1 MQVEINGLAKTY
13 RGGVRALHDVDLHIG
28 TGMFGL
34 LGPNGAGK
42 TTLLRIL
49 ATLLQPTRGRG
60 VVGGFDVTDRQQRW
74 VVKRL
79 LGYLP
84 QELGLYPSLSAYEFL
99 DYIATL
105 KQLHDARAR
114 RAEVERALYLAGLE
128 GVARRRIRTL
138 SGGMKRR
145 VGIAQALLGDPKLL
159 IVDEPTAGLD
169 PEERVRF
176 RTLLAQLSGDRV
188 VILSTHIVEDIAT
201 TSYDMAVM
209 QQGRILFHGNPTE
222 LLRAAEGQT
231 WELIL
236 PPSRQPHPEWRIA
249 TSVRDAGGLHLRIV
263 GPRPSAD
270 AEAVPPTLEEAYLAL
285 MQSTRLPAT
294 QLMARD
300 AAPALV
306 E

>member
-1 MQVEINGLAKTY
+1 MMQVEIDQLVKTY
-13 RGGVRALHDVDLHIG
+13 RGGIRALQGVDLHIE

-49 ATLLQPTRGRG
+49 ATLLQPSSGRAL
-60 VVGGFDVTDRQQRW
+60 VGSFDVTDQRQRW
-74 VVKRL
+74 AVKRL

-84 QELGLYPSLSAYEFL
+84 QELGLYPNLSAYEFL

-105 KQLHDARAR
+105 KHLHDTRVR
-114 RAEVERALYLAGLE
+114 RTEVERALALTGLE
-128 GVARRRIRTL
+128 GVAKRRIRTL
-138 SGGMKRR
+138 SSGMKRR

-159 IVDEPTAGLD
+159 IVDEPTVGLD

-176 RTLLAQLSGDRV
+176 RTLLAQLAGDRV

-201 TSYDMAVM
+201 TSYDMAIM
-209 QQGRILFHGNPTE
+209 QQGRILFRGSPAE
-222 LLRAAEGQT
+222 LLRDAEGKIWSLT
-231 WELIL
+231 L
-236 PPSRQPHPEWRIA
+236 PPSRQPDSAWRIA
-249 TSVRDAGGLHLRIV
+249 TSVRDVQGVRLRIV

-285 MQSTRLPAT
+285 MQS
-294 QLMARD
+294 ART
-300 AAPALV
+300 PVLTG
-306 E
+306 

>member
-1 MQVEINGLAKTY
+1 MRIEIDDLVKVY
-13 RGGVRALHDVDLHIG
+13 RGGVRALQGVDLHVES
-28 TGMFGL
+28 GMFGL

-49 ATLLQPTRGRG
+49 ATLLQPTSGR
-60 VVGGFDVTDRQQRW
+60 VLVDGFDVSDQRQRW
-74 VVKRL
+74 AVKRL

-84 QELGLYPSLSAYEFL
+84 QELGLYPNLSAYEFL

-105 KQLHDARAR
+105 KQLHHTRTRHRD
-114 RAEVERALYLAGLE
+114 VERVLALTGLE
-128 GVARRRIRTL
+128 GVAGRRICTL

-159 IVDEPTAGLD
+159 IVDEPTVGLD

-176 RTLLAQLSGDRV
+176 RTLLARLAGERV

-209 QQGRILFHGNPTE
+209 KQGRILFHGSPTD
-222 LLRAAEGQT
+222 LLCVAEGET
-231 WELIL
+231 WRLTL
-236 PPSRQPHPEWRIA
+236 PPGHQPDPEWRVA
-249 TSVRDAGGLHLRIV
+249 TSVRDARGLNLRII
-263 GPRPSAD
+263 GPCPSAD
-270 AEAVPPTLEEAYLAL
+270 AEPVPPTLEEAYIAL
-285 MQSTRLPAT
+285 MQSTQTL
-294 QLMARD
+294 QLA
-300 AAPALV
+300 